1 MNPMQKRYGLHIR
14 TKAGIW
20 HYRFS
25 IRGKVYR
32 GTTGT
37 SDYVLAEQYAH
48 KVFNDLYLEKHEL
61 RPPQPKNIL
70 VSDFVQQYLKALQYE
85 ASSHHVYSVERTL
98 IEFVGFLTSH
108 NVQFLHEITVQI
120 LEQYKI
126 DQMQKVK
133 RITVSNKIRR
143 AKAFL
148 NRAVRLELIKDNP
161 AKKLS
166 RIGGIP
172 KSRIRFFSEEE
183 IIKIMEAFDNPL
195 YQRFAYMKD
204 FVKVALYT
212 GMRRGEIT
220 NLEFG
225 DVDLT
230 RKQIYVR
237 NKKDFTTKSY
247 KDRVIPL
254 HNELMPFFS
263 QGGKGLCFLHENKK
277 YNPKTTTKN
286 FGLLLDR
293 LGIEGEGV
301 GLYTLRHSFASYLI
315 MNGVSMRLVAEY
327 LGHSTTL
334 ITELYSHLSP
344 EYIQTEIIKLKFNVN
359 RGNTEIRKAEGNII
373 CAAQPN

>member
-1 MNPMQKRYGLHIR
+1 MQNRYGLHQR

-20 HYRFS
+20 HYRFT
-25 IRGKVYR
+25 IKGKRYR
-32 GTTGT
+32 NSTGT
-37 SDYVLAEQYAH
+37 SDYNLAEQYAH
-48 KVFNDLYLEKHEL
+48 KLFNDLYLEKHEL
-61 RPPQPKNIL
+61 RPPQPKSIK
-70 VSDFVQQYLKALQYE
+70 VSDFLQQYLRALQYE
-85 ASSHHVYSVERTL
+85 ASNHHVYSVERTL
-98 IEFVGFLTSH
+98 IKFIDFLTSQ
-108 NVQFLHEITVQI
+108 NIQFLHEITVQV

-126 DQMQKVK
+126 EQFREVK
-133 RITVSNKIRR
+133 KITVSNKIRR
-143 AKAFL
+143 VKAFL
-148 NRAVRLELIKDNP
+148 NRAVRLELLKDNP
-161 AKKLS
+161 AKKLL

-172 KSRIRFFSEEE
+172 KSRVRFFSEEE

-195 YQRFAYMKD
+195 YQRFTYMKD

-220 NLEFG
+220 NIEFG

-254 HNELMPFFS
+254 HDELMPFFS
-263 QGGKGLCFLHENKK
+263 QGGKGLCFLHEGKK

-301 GLYTLRHSFASYLI
+301 GLHTLRHTFASYLI
-315 MNGVSMRLVAEY
+315 MNGVSMRLAAEY

-359 RGNTEIRKAEGNII
+359 RGNTEVKKAEGNII
-373 CAAQPN
+373 CTA